1 MKNKKMKL
9 ASALLSCTLAAL
21 VPSFAGCKSGPDLSR
36 YDKNKIVEISM
47 WNSGGG
53 TRYVQ
58 NLIDRYMELHPDTYL
73 SITPSGNM
81 NTFYDTITAGVRA
94 TTFDLYFSYGPKY
107 RQYFE
112 GQHKNGNYLEDLSGV
127 LNAVPEGETETIK
140 SKFSKD
146 VLEEIAVGDKVYA
159 MPWIT
164 YGSGLVYNV
173 NEFENH
179 SEWQLPRTTNE
190 LRTLALQIKE
200 DGKTPFLHN
209 KSNYWEYLWTVWWA
223 QYSGTS
229 AYNEMFKENFYT
241 YFDAMS
247 KDGWDTEADYV
258 DPGVEKALDCL
269 YSLVSPEGY
278 TLDGSNSTD
287 HTILQT
293 LFLGGEA
300 MMMPNGGWLETEM
313 SKNGTDLSDKNFRI
327 MKTPVFSG
335 VVDVLELDTE
345 EKLIAVIDYVDDGE
359 KGEKPV
365 GISDEDIDRVREMRN
380 LTYTSGMETN
390 AFIPSYAEG
399 KETAKDFLKFVYSQE
414 GAEIILETNHLVP
427 LWYKGDIGE
436 IDTSK
441 WSNFSKS
448 NIEKQASAVYVYK
461 SYVHPIF
468 YNTSRTNV
476 FYESPEMKFTASYA
490 GDREKVSAFLS
501 REIGQLKKDWAQL
514 KMTAGLSGN

>member
-1 MKNKKMKL
+1 M
-9 ASALLSCTLAAL
+9 
-21 VPSFAGCKSGPDLSR
+21 
-36 YDKNKIVEISM
+36 
-47 WNSGGG
+47 
-53 TRYVQ
+53 
-58 NLIDRYMELHPDTYL
+58 
-73 SITPSGNM
+73 
-81 NTFYDTITAGVRA
+81 
-94 TTFDLYFSYGPKY
+94 
-107 RQYFE
+107 
-112 GQHKNGNYLEDLSGV
+112 
-127 LNAVPEGETETIK
+127 
-140 SKFSKD
+140 
-146 VLEEIAVGDKVYA
+146 
-159 MPWIT
+159 
-164 YGSGLVYNV
+164 
-173 NEFENH
+173 
-179 SEWQLPRTTNE
+179 
-190 LRTLALQIKE
+190 
-200 DGKTPFLHN
+200 
-209 KSNYWEYLWTVWWA
+209 
-223 QYSGTS
+223 
-229 AYNEMFKENFYT
+229 
-241 YFDAMS
+241 
-247 KDGWDTEADYV
+247 DGWNTEADYV

>member
-1 MKNKKMKL
+1 M
-9 ASALLSCTLAAL
+9 
-21 VPSFAGCKSGPDLSR
+21 
-36 YDKNKIVEISM
+36 
-47 WNSGGG
+47 
-53 TRYVQ
+53 
-58 NLIDRYMELHPDTYL
+58 
-73 SITPSGNM
+73 
-81 NTFYDTITAGVRA
+81 
-94 TTFDLYFSYGPKY
+94 
-107 RQYFE
+107 
-112 GQHKNGNYLEDLSGV
+112 SGV